1 MDENKRMD
9 AIITEY
15 AKENDPALLKDPEL
29 QSASGRIS
37 NSKLMS
43 YLYQQSESIVMDIV
57 RREVKAVYKTV
68 LANVHDAIYI
78 NEKLHSADKKRIELL
93 MRQETGLQFWYLD
106 EEKIS
111 GYKGISDEVRKQ
123 EREHKAF
130 MQQEEQ
136 RAQGYK
142 SVFA

>member
-1 MDENKRMD
+1 
-9 AIITEY
+9 
-15 AKENDPALLKDPEL
+15 
-29 QSASGRIS
+29 
-37 NSKLMS
+37 
-43 YLYQQSESIVMDIV
+43 
-57 RREVKAVYKTV
+57 
-68 LANVHDAIYI
+68 
-78 NEKLHSADKKRIELL
+78 

-123 EREHKAF
+123 EREHNAF

>member
-1 MDENKRMD
+1 
-9 AIITEY
+9 
-15 AKENDPALLKDPEL
+15 
-29 QSASGRIS
+29 
-37 NSKLMS
+37 MS

-93 MRQETGLQFWYLD
+93 MRQKTGLQFWYLD

-123 EREHKAF
+123 EQEHKAF